1 MTHDIRRRDDV
12 RPDPRLL
19 QALSGALFL
28 GVIAMLS
35 LPAARAA
42 NVFVGWMP
50 LWLLGMPLVALAAV
64 CGARFARTARPIATA
79 APSMRRRVDT
89 GAQARRRGPTPARGR
104 AGLPRAA

>member
-1 MTHDIRRRDDV
+1 MTPAIRRRDDV

-28 GVIAMLS
+28 GLITMLS

-64 CGARFARTARPIATA
+64 CAARFARTARPIATETLSA
-79 APSMRRRVDT
+79 RRRAAT
-89 GAQARRRGPTPARGR
+89 GVQARRRGPTPARGR

>member
-1 MTHDIRRRDDV
+1 MTPDTRRRDDV

-28 GVIAMLS
+28 GMIAMLS
-35 LPAARAA
+35 LPAARAD

-50 LWLLGMPLVALAAV
+50 LWLVGMPLAALLAV
-64 CGARFARTARPIATA
+64 FATRFVRTARPVETA
-79 APSMRRRVDT
+79 AMSARRRT
-89 GAQARRRGPTPARGR
+89 SAGMQARRRGLAPARGR

>member
-1 MTHDIRRRDDV
+1 MTPDTRRRDDV

-28 GVIAMLS
+28 GIIAMLS
-35 LPAARAA
+35 LPAARAD

-64 CGARFARTARPIATA
+64 SAARFARTVRPIATA
-79 APSMRRRVDT
+79 ALS
-89 GAQARRRGPTPARGR
+89 ARRRTPAGVQARHRAPAPARGR
-104 AGLPRAA
+104 TGLPRAA

>member
-1 MTHDIRRRDDV
+1 MTPNTRRRDDV

-42 NVFVGWMP
+42 NVFIGWMP

-64 CGARFARTARPIATA
+64 CAARFARTARPTA
-79 APSMRRRVDT
+79 METLSSRRRAATVV
-89 GAQARRRGPTPARGR
+89 QARRRGPTPARGR